1 MHKFIL
7 GENPQAP
14 ESGGLWII
22 HLPDPIAIIECVLKG
37 EKVHSKKA
45 IYTANLNYTNSDG
58 DTEHWQLRLYHL
70 YSTDFALLDDK
81 LAADYVNNLLSKAL
95 FWYESYL
102 KWEDGNIDMEDFSTQ
117 N

>member
-14 ESGGLWII
+14 ETGGLWII
-22 HLPDPIAIIECVLKG
+22 HLPNPIAIIECVLKG
-37 EKVHSKKA
+37 EKIHSKKA
-45 IYTANLNYTNSDG
+45 IHVTNLMYTNSDG
-58 DTEHWQLRLYHL
+58 YTEYWQLRLYHL
-70 YSTDFALLDDK
+70 FTTDFEMLDDK
-81 LAADYVNNLLSKAL
+81 LAADFVNDVLTKAL

-102 KWEDGNIDMEDFSTQ
+102 KWEDGNIDMDEIINQ